1 MSTKRL
7 LITAG
12 CSFTEQCSYYKWLT
26 WPGIIAHDNGMD
38 LLNLGKSG
46 ASNSYIENI
55 ITDAVIEHKDKDP
68 LVMVLW
74 SQPRRVNINDLGTLL
89 RPAHCLKK
97 SDITWY
103 EDPDNLEGVYK
114 NLKASLRSMWRTKNL
129 VESYKI
135 DYAHDIGLWQ
145 INLDDWPDKPPRH
158 TLRLINSVLEKIKD
172 NWYFQNLDFTN
183 SDIKTAIWGR
193 YSQISKDDDHPD
205 AKGQEWL
212 ADLMINKYTKRFE
225 EVNFIYD

>member
-129 VESYKI
+129 
-135 DYAHDIGLWQ
+135 LNQ
-145 INLDDWPDKPPRH
+145 C
-158 TLRLINSVLEKIKD
+158 
-172 NWYFQNLDFTN
+172 F
-183 SDIKTAIWGR
+183 
-193 YSQISKDDDHPD
+193 
-205 AKGQEWL
+205 
-212 ADLMINKYTKRFE
+212 
-225 EVNFIYD
+225 